1 MRKKNRQ
8 GWGRDRSM
16 YGALRTICIAV
27 GVWVAFS
34 TGAAAQTPVIYSVA
48 GVQIGVTETSST
60 FAGVAF
66 SNDGDFARW
75 DALVLRTPLN
85 PDPRE
90 PVAGLINGGTF
101 QLNGQVRNV
110 LGNFVDGVILRES
123 TSCRRETFSVT
134 GTLAL
139 DDGGTGGFDLTLT
152 HYRLRLGSQCITYFA
167 TVEGLVQFTTP

>member
-1 MRKKNRQ
+1 MRKKNWQ
-8 GWGRDRSM
+8 GWG
-16 YGALRTICIAV
+16 IAV

-90 PVAGLINGGTF
+90 SVAGLINGGTF
-101 QLNGQVRNV
+101 QLNGHVRNV

-123 TSCRRETFSVT
+123 TSCRRETFAVT
-134 GTLAL
+134 GTLDL
-139 DDGGTGGFDLTLT
+139 EEGTGGFDLTLT

-167 TVEGLVQFTTP
+167 TVEGLVQFIVP